1 MSAPHDKAGYDG
13 PDALMAAVT
22 GEAPPREARADD
34 AFMAEYRSAAT
45 DVALLRE
52 QLGLIGQALAE
63 PREEPGVETGAR
75 SEPGFGTGARSEPG
89 SESGARKEPGFG
101 TGAREEPGFGTGAR
115 KEPGS
120 ESGARSEPGSK
131 TGARKDPG
139 SESGAR
145 SEPGFGAGAREQPGF
160 GTGAR
165 KDPGSRTDGA
175 ASVTPL
181 SARRR
186 RPEPLAVA
194 LKGFVAAVGAS
205 LVIGMGWLVVHSGDM
220 GAADD
225 RGGSAASDSSADRPH
240 TEGDAKLGHA
250 GYLACARLVVE
261 GTVAE
266 VEPVPRAGQDRITL
280 DVTRYYKPDK
290 GRARIT
296 FPLETGAEPS
306 LRAGDHMLVGISGGQ
321 AQPDMWATEEKQI
334 TRDRAW
340 ITEAL
345 PASRTFPCR

>member
-63 PREEPGVETGAR
+63 PREEPGTETGAR
-75 SEPGFGTGARSEPG
+75 KEPGSGTGARSEPG
-89 SESGARKEPGFG
+89 SG
-101 TGAREEPGFGTGAR
+101 TGH
-115 KEPGS
+115 
-120 ESGARSEPGSK
+120 RSEPGS
-131 TGARKDPG
+131 
-139 SESGAR
+139 
-145 SEPGFGAGAREQPGF
+145 

-181 SARRR
+181 SARRK

-266 VEPVPRAGQDRITL
+266 VEPVPGAGQNRITL

-296 FPLETGAEPS
+296 FPLEPGAEPS

-321 AQPDMWATEEKQI
+321 AQPDMWATEEKEI
-334 TRDRAW
+334 ARDRAW